1 MSKFKDIIY
10 DISDVIVAFCIVIV
24 AGFVIWGSIGNIMD
38 YPAMVAAS
46 SKGENSNFGLAV
58 PVDGSSSTTD
68 GAIDKGNAEKPENT
82 SGDGKPTSYAVYI
95 NPGESTTSIAQK
107 FVSVGLFDTVSQ
119 FNTLLSQNNAASKIK
134 TGNFIVPSD
143 ATPEEVITQITTTS
157 GQ

>member
-24 AGFVIWGSIGNIMD
+24 ACFVIWGSIGNIMD

-46 SKGENSNFGLAV
+46 DQGKNSNFGLAV
-58 PVDGSSSTTD
+58 PVDGSSSATD
-68 GAIDKGNAEKPENT
+68 GAIEKGNTDKPENS
-82 SGDGKPTSYAVYI
+82 SGDAKAVYI

-107 FVSVGLFDTVSQ
+107 FVSVGLFDTVEQ
-119 FNTLLSQNNAASKIK
+119 FNTLLSQSNAASKIK
-134 TGNFIVPSD
+134 TGNFIIAAD
-143 ATPEEVITQITTTS
+143 ATPEEVITQITTTT

>member
-24 AGFVIWGSIGNIMD
+24 ACFVIWGSIGNIMD

-46 SKGENSNFGLAV
+46 DQGKNSNFGLAV
-58 PVDGSSSTTD
+58 PVDDSNSTTD
-68 GAIDKGNAEKPENT
+68 GAIDKGNAEKPENS
-82 SGDGKPTSYAVYI
+82 SGDAKPESYAIYI

-107 FVSVGLFDTVSQ
+107 FVSVGLFDTVEQ

-134 TGNFIVPSD
+134 TGNFIIAAD
-143 ATPEEVITQITTTS
+143 ATPEEVITQITTTT